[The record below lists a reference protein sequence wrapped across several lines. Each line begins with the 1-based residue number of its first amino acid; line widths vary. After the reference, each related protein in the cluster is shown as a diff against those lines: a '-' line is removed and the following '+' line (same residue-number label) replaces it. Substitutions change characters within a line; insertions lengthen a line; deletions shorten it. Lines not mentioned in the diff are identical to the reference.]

1 MKKSS
6 IKNEMNFEL
15 FESEKEAQYR
25 LGRIDINFTFLLYP
39 VKLYAI
45 VNPLLINSLES
56 FLRLVFMCRSV
67 GNAEGVRQKAA
78 DLSGKRTG

>member
-1 MKKSS
+1 
-6 IKNEMNFEL
+6 MNFEL
-15 FESEKEAQYR
+15 FEDEKEVQYR

-45 VNPLLINSLES
+45 VNPLLKNKFSGELPEAG
-56 FLRLVFMCRSV
+56 FMCRSV

>member
-1 MKKSS
+1 MEKSS

-15 FESEKEAQYR
+15 FKDEKEAQYR

-45 VNPLLINSLES
+45 VNPLLKNKFSGELPEAGFYVPVRRERRRCKAES
-56 FLRLVFMCRSV
+56 C
-67 GNAEGVRQKAA
+67 
-78 DLSGKRTG
+78 